1 MTDFDRTNTG
11 VLFRND
17 KQTTDKHP
25 THTGSINIDGV
36 EYWLSAWVKEGAKGK
51 FFSLA
56 VKPKEQQSPTPK
68 QDKAG
73 KWKAGAP
80 AAPKSR
86 QEAPAEDDSDIPF

>member
-17 KQTTDKHP
+17 KATTDKHP
-25 THTGSINIDGV
+25 THTGSINIDGT

-51 FFSLA
+51 FFSMA
-56 VKPKEQQSPTPK
+56 VKPKEQAPAPK

-73 KWKAGAP
+73 QWKAGAP
-80 AAPKSR
+80 APKR
-86 QEAPAEDDSDIPF
+86 QERDFDDLDSVPF